1 MAENGNGN
9 GHLKAHSGVSERT
22 LRNFIEDLRIA
33 NSAVHKAQEE
43 NRRLGIPNWYSING
57 QIVSDIEL
65 AERNNGKKWRL
76 EPLI

>member
-1 MAENGNGN
+1 MAKNGNGN
-9 GHLKAHSGVSERT
+9 GNMKSNSAVSERT
-22 LRNFIEDLRIA
+22 IRNFIDDLRIA

-65 AERNNGKKWRL
+65 AEHKNGKK
-76 EPLI
+76 